1 MIFVDSN
8 IPMYMIGAEHPNKRA
23 VEGRLTEL
31 IRSRERLVTDVEVH
45 QEILHRCV
53 SLDRRDA
60 IQPAFDAL
68 EAIVDEVFPVEARE
82 VARAKSLVL
91 ERRAISARDAIHVAI
106 MERYGVSRILS
117 FDRGFDGVPGIQRI
131 GA

>member
-1 MIFVDSN
+1 M
-8 IPMYMIGAEHPNKRA
+8 
-23 VEGRLTEL
+23 
-31 IRSRERLVTDVEVH
+31 
-45 QEILHRCV
+45 
-53 SLDRRDA
+53 
-60 IQPAFDAL
+60 
-68 EAIVDEVFPVEARE
+68 DEVFPVEARE

-106 MERYGVSRILS
+106 MERYGVARILS